1 MEAGSPATSAVR
13 QIELWY
19 KQYIE
24 SFVQEARQQGSA
36 TPGRTSTINGAV
48 LATAHEQAWRH
59 AVVRASRSTNAS
71 DWQALTV
78 AHEASVYEQLLGWT
92 AQKYRVSEA
101 DIHDAQSAQGYRH
114 HPR

>member
-24 SFVQEARQQGSA
+24 SFVQEARQGGA
-36 TPGRTSTINGAV
+36 TPGRTSPINGAV

-78 AHEASVYEQLLGWT
+78 AHEASVYEELLGWT